1 MEVLLPDDQQTDRS
15 WRLDRQVTAGVLLA
29 VALQTG
35 GVLIWA
41 GREATRIEV
50 IEQRLDRQS
59 NVSERLTR
67 LEEQVFAARA
77 TLERMEHKLDQAEA
91 SRWAN

>member
-1 MEVLLPDDQQTDRS
+1 MANDQPTDRH

-59 NVSERLTR
+59 NIAERLTR
-67 LEEQVFAARA
+67 LEEQVVAARA
-77 TLERMEHKLDQAEA
+77 TLERVEHKLDQAEA
-91 SRWAN
+91 SAWAN

>member
-1 MEVLLPDDQQTDRS
+1 MADDPGASRN
-15 WRLDRQVTAGVLLA
+15 WRLDRQITAGVLLA
-29 VALQTG
+29 IGLQTG

-59 NVSERLTR
+59 NVAERLTR

-77 TLERMEHKLDQAEA
+77 TLERMEHKLDRGEA
-91 SRWAN
+91 SPWAN

>member
-1 MEVLLPDDQQTDRS
+1 MSDDPGASRN
-15 WRLDRQVTAGVLLA
+15 WRMDRQITAGVLIA
-29 VALQTG
+29 VFLQTG

-59 NVSERLTR
+59 NIAERLTR
-67 LEEQVFAARA
+67 LEEQVLAARA
-77 TLERMEHKLDQAEA
+77 TLERMEHKLDRGEA
-91 SRWAN
+91 NAWAN

>member
-1 MEVLLPDDQQTDRS
+1 MADDQQKGLY
-15 WRLDRQVTAGVLLA
+15 WRLDRQVTVGVLLA
-29 VALQTG
+29 VVLQTG

-41 GREATRIEV
+41 GREAMRIEV

-59 NVSERLTR
+59 NVAERLTR

-77 TLERMEHKLDQAEA
+77 TLERMEHKLDRGEA
-91 SRWAN
+91 GPWAN

>member
-1 MEVLLPDDQQTDRS
+1 MADDQQKGLY
-15 WRLDRQVTAGVLLA
+15 WRLDRQVTVGVLLA
-29 VALQTG
+29 VVLQTG

-41 GREATRIEV
+41 GREAMRIEV

-77 TLERMEHKLDQAEA
+77 TLERMEHKLDRGEA
-91 SRWAN
+91 SPWAN

>member
-1 MEVLLPDDQQTDRS
+1 MADDPGASRN
-15 WRLDRQVTAGVLLA
+15 WRMDRQITAGVLLA

-59 NVSERLTR
+59 NVAERLTR

-77 TLERMEHKLDQAEA
+77 TLERMEHKLDRGEA
-91 SRWAN
+91 SPWAN

>member
-1 MEVLLPDDQQTDRS
+1 MADDLSTNRN
-15 WRLDRQVTAGVLLA
+15 WRLDRQITAGVLLA
-29 VALQTG
+29 IGLQTG

-41 GREATRIEV
+41 GREANRIEV

-59 NVSERLTR
+59 NVAERLTR

-77 TLERMEHKLDQAEA
+77 TLERMEHKLDREEA
-91 SRWAN
+91 SPWAN

>member
-1 MEVLLPDDQQTDRS
+1 MADDLSTNRI
-15 WRLDRQVTAGVLLA
+15 WRLDRQITAGVLLA
-29 VALQTG
+29 ICLQTG

-41 GREATRIEV
+41 GREANRIEV

-59 NVSERLTR
+59 NVAERLTR

-77 TLERMEHKLDQAEA
+77 TLERMEHKLDREET
-91 SRWAN
+91 SPWAN

>member
-1 MEVLLPDDQQTDRS
+1 MANDQSTDRN

-29 VALQTG
+29 ILLQTG

-59 NVSERLTR
+59 NIAERLTR
-67 LEEQVFAARA
+67 LEEQVLAARA
-77 TLERMEHKLDQAEA
+77 TLERMEHKLDRGEA
-91 SRWAN
+91 SAWAN

>member
-1 MEVLLPDDQQTDRS
+1 MADDQQKGLY
-15 WRLDRQVTAGVLLA
+15 WRHDRQVTVGVLLA
-29 VALQTG
+29 VVLQTG

-41 GREATRIEV
+41 GREAMRIEV

-77 TLERMEHKLDQAEA
+77 TLERMEHKLDRGEA
-91 SRWAN
+91 GPWAN

>member
-1 MEVLLPDDQQTDRS
+1 M
-15 WRLDRQVTAGVLLA
+15 DRQITAGVLIA
-29 VALQTG
+29 VFLQTG

-59 NVSERLTR
+59 NIAERLTR
-67 LEEQVFAARA
+67 LEEQVLAARA
-77 TLERMEHKLDQAEA
+77 TLERMEHKLDRGEA
-91 SRWAN
+91 SPWAN

>member
-1 MEVLLPDDQQTDRS
+1 M
-15 WRLDRQVTAGVLLA
+15 DRQITAGVLIA
-29 VALQTG
+29 VFLQTG

-59 NVSERLTR
+59 NIAERLTR

-77 TLERMEHKLDQAEA
+77 TLERMEHKLDRGEA
-91 SRWAN
+91 SAWAN

>member
-1 MEVLLPDDQQTDRS
+1 MANDQQTDGY

-29 VALQTG
+29 IILQTG
-35 GVLIWA
+35 AVLIWA

-59 NVSERLTR
+59 NITERLTR

-77 TLERMEHKLDQAEA
+77 ALERMEHKLDRGEA
-91 SRWAN
+91 GTWAN

>member
-1 MEVLLPDDQQTDRS
+1 MADDQQKGLY
-15 WRLDRQVTAGVLLA
+15 WRLDRQVTVGVLLA
-29 VALQTG
+29 VVLQTG

-41 GREATRIEV
+41 GREAMRIEV

-77 TLERMEHKLDQAEA
+77 TLERMEHKLDRGEA
-91 SRWAN
+91 GPWAN

>member
-1 MEVLLPDDQQTDRS
+1 MADDPGASRN
-15 WRLDRQVTAGVLLA
+15 WRMDRQITAGVLLA
-29 VALQTG
+29 VVLQTG

>member
-1 MEVLLPDDQQTDRS
+1 MADDPGASRN
-15 WRLDRQVTAGVLLA
+15 WRMDRQITAGVLLA
-29 VALQTG
+29 IGLQAG
-35 GVLIWA
+35 GILIWA

-77 TLERMEHKLDQAEA
+77 TLERMEHKLDRGEVGP
-91 SRWAN
+91 WAN

>member
-1 MEVLLPDDQQTDRS
+1 
-15 WRLDRQVTAGVLLA
+15 LA
-29 VALQTG
+29 ILLQTG

-59 NVSERLTR
+59 NIAERLTR
-67 LEEQVFAARA
+67 LEEQVLAARA
-77 TLERMEHKLDQAEA
+77 TLERMEHKLDRGEA
-91 SRWAN
+91 SAWAN

>member
-1 MEVLLPDDQQTDRS
+1 MADDQQKGLY
-15 WRLDRQVTAGVLLA
+15 WRIDRQITAGVLLA
-29 VALQTG
+29 VVLQTG

-41 GREATRIEV
+41 GREAMRIEV

-59 NVSERLTR
+59 NVAERLTR

-77 TLERMEHKLDQAEA
+77 TLERMEHKLDRGEA
-91 SRWAN
+91 SPWAN

>member
-1 MEVLLPDDQQTDRS
+1 MSDDPGASRN
-15 WRLDRQVTAGVLLA
+15 WRMDRQITAGVLIA
-29 VALQTG
+29 VFLQTG

-59 NVSERLTR
+59 NIAERLTR

-77 TLERMEHKLDQAEA
+77 ALERVEHKLDQAEA
-91 SRWAN
+91 SPWAN

>member
-1 MEVLLPDDQQTDRS
+1 MADDPGASRN
-15 WRLDRQVTAGVLLA
+15 WRLDRQITAGVLLA
-29 VALQTG
+29 IGLQTG

-59 NVSERLTR
+59 NVAERLTR

-77 TLERMEHKLDQAEA
+77 TLERMEHKLDRGEA
-91 SRWAN
+91 GPWAN

>member
-1 MEVLLPDDQQTDRS
+1 MADDPSASRS
-15 WRLDRQVTAGVLLA
+15 WRLDRQITAGVLLA
-29 VALQTG
+29 IGLQTG

-41 GREATRIEV
+41 GREANRIEV

-59 NVSERLTR
+59 NVAERLTR

-77 TLERMEHKLDQAEA
+77 TLERMEHKLDREE
-91 SRWAN
+91 SSSWAN

>member
-1 MEVLLPDDQQTDRS
+1 MVNDQPADRN

-29 VALQTG
+29 VMLQTG
-35 GVLIWA
+35 GILIWA

-59 NVSERLTR
+59 NVAERLTR

-77 TLERMEHKLDQAEA
+77 TLERMERKLDHSEA
-91 SRWAN
+91 VP